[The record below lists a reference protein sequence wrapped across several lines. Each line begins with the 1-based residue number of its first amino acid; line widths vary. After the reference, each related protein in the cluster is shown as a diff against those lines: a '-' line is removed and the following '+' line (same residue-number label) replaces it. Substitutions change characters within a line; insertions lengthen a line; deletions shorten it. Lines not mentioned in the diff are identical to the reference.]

1 MNLEQSVSVVHLF
14 CKSIWNVSS
23 AWSPNVVKLNQWS
36 CFIAAPPWW
45 FPQNVYSPRTYY
57 PLSHR
62 HGGENC
68 VSLELKDEF
77 SWCDHPIIKHF
88 PHFLFVIKSISGVSG
103 LLSPTQLHV
112 CSRGP
117 DNDVSIACPQSH
129 KHTDHSI
136 PLSECW
142 DLGGGCFNF

>member
-1 MNLEQSVSVVHLF
+1 MLWN
-14 CKSIWNVSS
+14 SISDHV
-23 AWSPNVVKLNQWS
+23 LL
-36 CFIAAPPWW
+36 
-45 FPQNVYSPRTYY
+45 
-57 PLSHR
+57 PLLLDGFRKMSIHPELITLSQTR
-62 HGGENC
+62 GHGGDNC

-117 DNDVSIACPQSH
+117 NNDVSIACPQSH
-129 KHTDHSI
+129 QHTDHII
-136 PLSECW
+136 PLSDCW
-142 DLGGGCFNF
+142 DLGGEEDVLIFNDSHPDWKLDVNTGHDY